1 MDEILAE
8 IDDYVDGLPAAE
20 SLQRVLDL
28 RDELDLRV
36 SKFRLLAR
44 AESRQQEAAG
54 SVDVEK

>member
-28 RDELDLRV
+28 RDELDVRVLR
-36 SKFRLLAR
+36 FRALAR
-44 AESRQQEAAG
+44 AEARQLAAEEP
-54 SVDVEK
+54 VDVEK